1 MEDIIIN
8 GRAQVIEL
16 LKLLPDENKL
26 KILTIVKQK
35 NPKLAKELLM
45 YTVTFDTFM
54 GLNDSSLEIVLPYIS
69 NKILALSL
77 KSIKNDFQRKILK
90 CLTRTRALEVFTTI
104 KNDTSTFQDTLKARE
119 KVAQILGSLYQS
131 ELL

>member
-54 GLNDSSLEIVLPYIS
+54 TLGDASLEIVLPYIS

-77 KSIKNDFQRKILK
+77 KSTKNDFQRKILK

-104 KNDTSTFQDTLKARE
+104 KNDTSSFQDTLKARE